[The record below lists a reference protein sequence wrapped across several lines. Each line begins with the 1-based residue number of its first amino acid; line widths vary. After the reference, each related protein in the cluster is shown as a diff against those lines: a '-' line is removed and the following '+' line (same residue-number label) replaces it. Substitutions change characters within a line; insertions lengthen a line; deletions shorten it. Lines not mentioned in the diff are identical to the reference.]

1 MKKALFAGVAA
12 AAFVAIA
19 PAIAQTPPAAPA
31 PQIQDRLGEPGW
43 NGLRAQERTRDQV
56 IARVRE
62 HFARMD
68 TNRDSFVTKAETD
81 AVRAQFRAKFAAN
94 RAERVEHRKERA
106 DLRREHTFER
116 LDANNDG
123 SISRAE
129 FDAAHAARTAM
140 RDRNGDGRPDARRMA
155 GAMGKMHRRMGHFGG
170 QMFAMAD
177 ANKDGRVS
185 LQEAQ
190 DAALRHFDTADA
202 NHDGRITREEMIQRH
217 RQVRTQP
224 TNG

>member
-19 PAIAQTPPAAPA
+19 PAFAQTPPAAPA
-31 PQIQDRLGEPGW
+31 PVAAPAPPHAPMMREH
-43 NGLRAQERTRDQV
+43 TRDEV
-56 IARVRE
+56 VAKVRE

-68 TNRDSFVTKAETD
+68 TNRDGFVTKAETD
-81 AVRAQFRAKFAAN
+81 ALRAQFKAKFAAG
-94 RAERVEHRKERA
+94 RAERIEHRQERMA
-106 DLRREHTFER
+106 MNREHMFER
-116 LDANNDG
+116 LDTNNDG

-140 RDRNGDGRPDARRMA
+140 RDRNGDGMPDARRMA
-155 GAMGKMHRRMGHFGG
+155 GAMGKMHRRMGQLGG
-170 QMFAMAD
+170 QMFEMAD

-190 DAALRHFDTADA
+190 DAALRRFDTADA
-202 NHDGRITREEMIQRH
+202 NRDGRITREEMMQRH
-217 RQVRTQP
+217 QQMRAQRHT
-224 TNG
+224 G